1 MDDDDYGQLRIT
13 ECLQNQSSESLALA
27 LCDPMRRRSSCEVDS
42 LNESC
47 VDSGMST
54 LRSNNGYDSVQSIAR
69 MIDFNCSGD
78 TSDTEVR
85 GRTQTFC
92 CLVYKGLCD
101 RFASVISGKV

>member
-1 MDDDDYGQLRIT
+1 MDDDYEQLRIA
-13 ECLQNQSSESLALA
+13 ECLHTQSSESLALA

-54 LRSNNGYDSVQSIAR
+54 LRSNNGYDSEQESTSQRAAH
-69 MIDFNCSGD
+69 MAAFSCSGD

-85 GRTQTFC
+85 ENTQMWT
-92 CLVYKGLCD
+92 CLYYK
-101 RFASVISGKV
+101 RK